1 MRGEVKK
8 RTKNELNDFYSNCFW
23 QRRRG
28 KGLLKQKITPRQTR
42 KMAFETPFQVDNDHS
57 KAAFIKAREKAVST
71 KGEIRGAKG

>member
-8 RTKNELNDFYSNCFW
+8 RTKNELNDLYSNCFW